1 MRRARLTVKPNVG
14 GPKAR
19 QTATKQTE
27 EGITKVEDASS
38 KTGGS
43 NEIKEGD
50 SCETEGIS
58 VIQSDVPPANE
69 VKSSE
74 KRVPVRRLTTK
85 PKPNLPGRGIDRNKI
100 TVASITTEPN
110 ASATEGF
117 TSIKTSLPESDIP
130 KESIESKAAKLENE
144 NAKKDF
150 CDKVEIVREVKSAT
164 EPDSNDT
171 NTEDNKRESKQFPS
185 RFRSR
190 FAKARPNVEAVARPR
205 IRFLKT

>member
-1 MRRARLTVKPNVG
+1 MRRARLTVKPNIG

-19 QTATKQTE
+19 QTAAKQTE

-38 KTGGS
+38 KTVGS

-50 SCETEGIS
+50 SFETEGIS

-69 VKSSE
+69 VKSGE

-100 TVASITTEPN
+100 TVESITTEPN

-130 KESIESKAAKLENE
+130 KESIESKAAKLETKMQRKIIVIKQKSY
-144 NAKKDF
+144 KKK
-150 CDKVEIVREVKSAT
+150 KVPQNLILKIQIQKITKGRVNSSHQDSEVGLRKQG
-164 EPDSNDT
+164 PM
-171 NTEDNKRESKQFPS
+171 SKQLQDPESGF
-185 RFRSR
+185 
-190 FAKARPNVEAVARPR
+190 
-205 IRFLKT
+205 